1 MFRKKIRLGAN
12 SEATTIIAQLRDEC
26 GAAGLSTL
34 QTDEVAA
41 VVRGPLE
48 TMIQSGQAVASSNG
62 QFRASREIKTDVA
75 TIALDACFG
84 VPTGIFARVRRVLT
98 GR

>member
-1 MFRKKIRLGAN
+1 MFRKKIRLDAN
-12 SEATTIIAQLRDEC
+12 SEATSIIAQLRDEC
-26 GAAGLSTL
+26 GAAGLSKL
-34 QTDEVAA
+34 QTEELAA

-48 TMIQSGQAVASSNG
+48 TMIKSGQAVAASNG
-62 QFRASREIKTDVA
+62 QLCASREIKTDVA

-84 VPTGIFARVRRVLT
+84 VRAGLFSRLRRALT